1 MAQTKNRF
9 GLWVAVGIAI
19 GAGLG
24 VALHNIP
31 VWVGVG
37 AALGIVIGILSSR
50 R

>member
-1 MAQTKNRF
+1 ML
-9 GLWVAVGIAI
+9 GLWTALGIAI

-24 VALHNIP
+24 VAMKNMP

-37 AALGIVIGILSSR
+37 AALGIAIGILSSR